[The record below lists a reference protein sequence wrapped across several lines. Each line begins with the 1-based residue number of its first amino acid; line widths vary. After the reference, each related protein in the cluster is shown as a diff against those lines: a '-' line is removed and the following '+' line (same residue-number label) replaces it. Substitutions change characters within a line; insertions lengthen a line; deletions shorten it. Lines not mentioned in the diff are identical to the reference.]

1 MKRSTLFDLLRV
13 LTDRGLKRALI
24 RRQRER
30 EANA

>member
-1 MKRSTLFDLLRV
+1 MTRATLFDLLAA

-30 EANA
+30 EAS